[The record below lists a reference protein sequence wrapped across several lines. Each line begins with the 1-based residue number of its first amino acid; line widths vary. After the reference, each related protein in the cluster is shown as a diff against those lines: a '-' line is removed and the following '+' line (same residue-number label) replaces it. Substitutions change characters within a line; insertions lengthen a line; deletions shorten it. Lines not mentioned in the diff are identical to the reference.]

1 MLRRLLLGLLAICLA
16 AAAARAD
23 ERITSFTSDA
33 TVETSGDLL
42 VRETIAWTFSG
53 VGPKRGLLRDFPT
66 SYRDRNGIRVNVG
79 FTVLSVTR
87 DGRDEPYAVESI
99 GNGKRVR
106 IGQADVFLS
115 EGRHVYQ
122 IAYRTTRQL
131 GFFDGY
137 DEIYWNV
144 TGNAWSMPIDQAT
157 AVIRL
162 PAEARIIRHDAY
174 TGPQGATGKDYRV
187 IAAETGRYEART
199 TRSLAPGEG
208 FTVAVAFTKGIVA
221 PPGDS
226 DRFLWFIEDNAP
238 LAVSGASL
246 ALVLGYFLWAWFR
259 VGRDPPAGVIIPL
272 FSPPPGLGAAGLR
285 YVWKQGFDD
294 KTFSAA
300 LVGLAVKGRLKIIDN
315 DGDFAVEKQPGGAER
330 LLAGESALYTSMP
343 EGTTEFENSNHRRV
357 GAMRSAL
364 MKALA
369 REYDGT
375 AFVRNVGWSLI
386 GLALSIAGLVL
397 AALLLPGE
405 EAATGLFMAVWIGIW
420 WAGTLTGLYAAF
432 RRLSGRGFIRKAG
445 AILNILFLVPF
456 VAIGTVGP
464 VLVLT
469 GAGPFD
475 LSSFAG
481 IGSFNLAALAVA
493 GIAMALLNVLFFR
506 LMRAPTVEGQ
516 RLLDHIAGFRM
527 YMATAE
533 EDRLNS
539 LNPPEKTPELF
550 EKYLPYAIALDCEN
564 EWADKF
570 TAILAAAGVAA
581 PAWYA
586 GNHWNSRDLGSF
598 TDSLGSS
605 LASSTAAAATPP
617 GSSSGSGGGGSSGG
631 GGGGGGGSSW

>member
-53 VGPKRGLLRDFPT
+53 VGPKRGLLRDFPI

-106 IGQADVFLS
+106 IGQADVFLP
-115 EGRHVYQ
+115 EGRHIYE
-122 IAYRTTRQL
+122 IAYRTSRQI
-131 GFFDGY
+131 GFFDDY

-144 TGNAWSMPIDQAT
+144 TGNAWSMPIDRAD
-157 AVIRL
+157 AIIRL
-162 PAEARIIRHDAY
+162 PAGARVIRHAAY
-174 TGPQGATGKDYRV
+174 TGPEGTAGSDYRV
-187 IAAETGRYEART
+187 TAAEAGRYEART
-199 TRSLAPGEG
+199 TRTLAPGEG

-221 PPGDS
+221 PPGEG
-226 DRFLWFIEDNAP
+226 DRLRWFIEDNAP
-238 LAVSGASL
+238 LAVLAASL
-246 ALVLGYFLWAWFR
+246 AIVFGYFLWAWFR
-259 VGRDPPAGVIIPL
+259 VGRDPPAGVVIPL

-300 LVGLAVKGRLKIIDN
+300 LVDLAVKGRLRIIDD
-315 DGDFAVEKQPGGAER
+315 DGDFAIEKHRGGSEK
-330 LLAGESALYTSMP
+330 LLAGESALYAAMP
-343 EGTTEFENSNHRRV
+343 EGTTEFETSNHRRV
-357 GAMRSAL
+357 AAMRSAL
-364 MKALA
+364 QKALSK
-369 REYDGT
+369 EFDGS

-386 GLALSIAGLVL
+386 GLALSVAGLVL

-405 EAATGLFMAVWIGIW
+405 EAATGLFMAVWVGIW
-420 WAGTLTGLYAAF
+420 WAGTLTGLLAAVRGLYAHG
-432 RRLSGRGFIRKAG
+432 LVRKAG
-445 AILNILFLVPF
+445 AIMKILFLVPF
-456 VAIGTVGP
+456 VLIGTVAP
-464 VLVLT
+464 LLIL
-469 GAGPFD
+469 AGV
-475 LSSFAG
+475 
-481 IGSFNLAALAVA
+481 GSFNLMALAAA
-493 GIAMALLNVLFFR
+493 GLVMVVLNVVFFR
-506 LMRAPTVEGQ
+506 LMSAPTAEGQ
-516 RLLDHIAGFRM
+516 QLLDRIRGFRM
-527 YMATAE
+527 YMTTAE

-586 GNHWNSRDLGSF
+586 GSHWNNRDLGGF